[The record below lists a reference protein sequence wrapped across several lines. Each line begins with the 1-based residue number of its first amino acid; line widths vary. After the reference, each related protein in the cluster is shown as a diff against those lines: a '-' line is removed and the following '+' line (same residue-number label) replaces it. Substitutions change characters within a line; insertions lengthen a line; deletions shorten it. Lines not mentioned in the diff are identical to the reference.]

1 MCHFLKSLVVLIK
14 RFSISLKVLLLI
26 LIFLHVLDLLY
37 PDRQSVS
44 CPSSAEL
51 VGDSLRIL
59 ASQTCDTLI
68 QNNQGSLASQPCDTL
83 IQNNQG
89 M

>member
-26 LIFLHVLDLLY
+26 LIFLHVLDPLY

-44 CPSSAEL
+44 CPSSSSRVNRFESAEL
-51 VGDSLRIL
+51 VGDSLRI
-59 ASQTCDTLI
+59 
-68 QNNQGSLASQPCDTL
+68 LASQPCDTL